1 MRRLVP
7 LALVAPTLA
16 LGAVLAASPAQ
27 AACDSGPLRSELK
40 AAKLVVTGT
49 VTAIE
54 ERPRNQLYTVTVK
67 RVYAGSATTTLELR
81 APSKDAACA
90 LPVAKG
96 AEWLFLS
103 DGVSAAPIVR
113 RDGGSTK
120 LSAEAA
126 TVVAD
131 VLGSGERPAKG
142 GNDPVEVTLEKID
155 TAKPYGF
162 WQIALPGAVLAGGG
176 FLVLLLARALG
187 RART

>member
-1 MRRLVP
+1 MRRLIP

-27 AACDSGPLRSELK
+27 AACDSGPLRADLK
-40 AAKLVVTGT
+40 AAKLVVTGK

-54 ERPRNQLYTVTVK
+54 ERPHSQRYTLTVK
-67 RVYAGSATTTLELR
+67 RVYAGSATTTLEVQGPTAG
-81 APSKDAACA
+81 APCA

-96 AEWLFLS
+96 DDWLFLS
-103 DGVSAAPIVR
+103 DDAAQPPVVR

-131 VLGSGERPAKG
+131 VLGSGKQPVKG
-142 GNDPVEVTLEKID
+142 GAAPAEVTLEKVD
-155 TAKPYGF
+155 APKPYGF